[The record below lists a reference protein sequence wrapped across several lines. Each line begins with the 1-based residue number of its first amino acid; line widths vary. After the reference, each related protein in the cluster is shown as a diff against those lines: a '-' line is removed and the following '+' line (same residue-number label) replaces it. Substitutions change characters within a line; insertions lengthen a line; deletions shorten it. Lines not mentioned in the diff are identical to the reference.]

1 MAKIQIKPE
10 PALFPLPVIL
20 VTCVDKA
27 GKPNII
33 TLAWAG
39 MVCSEPPMLSIS
51 IRPHRYSYGLIKES
65 GEFVVNIPSSDIMR
79 QTDICGTVSGKDTD
93 KFALTKLTPEKAKAV
108 KPPLIKECP
117 VNLECKVKQT
127 LILGTHEVFIGE
139 IVAVHIDESVMTP
152 SNSAENLRGI
162 DYAKAKPFTFNRSEY
177 WSLKDKIG
185 FYGCTRK

>member
-10 PALFPLPVIL
+10 PALFPLPVVL
-20 VTCVDKA
+20 VTCADKT
-27 GKPNII
+27 GRPNII

-51 IRPHRYSYGLIKES
+51 IRPGRYSYALIKENR
-65 GEFVVNIPSSDIMR
+65 EFVVNIPTSDIMR

-93 KFALTKLTPEKAKAV
+93 KFALTKLTPEKGKIV

-117 VNLECKVKQT
+117 VNLECKVKDSM
-127 LILGTHEVFIGE
+127 ILGTHEVFIGE
-139 IVAVHIDESVMTP
+139 ILAVHIDESVTTP
-152 SNSAENLRGI
+152 SGGI
-162 DYAKAKPFTFNRSEY
+162 DYNKAKPFTFNRSEY

-185 FYGCTRK
+185 FYGCTKK

>member
-20 VTCVDKA
+20 VTCADKA

-79 QTDICGTVSGKDTD
+79 QTDICGTVSGRDTD
-93 KFALTKLTPEKAKAV
+93 KFSLTGLTPEKAKTV

-117 VNLECKVKQT
+117 VGLECKVKQT

-139 IVAVHIDESVMTP
+139 IQAVHIDESVMAP
-152 SNSAENLRGI
+152 SGGI
-162 DYAKAKPFTFNRSEY
+162 DYAKAKPFTFNRGEY

-185 FYGCTRK
+185 FYGCTKK

>member
-1 MAKIQIKPE
+1 MAKVQIKPE

-20 VTCVDKA
+20 VTCADKT
-27 GKPNII
+27 GRPNII

-51 IRPHRYSYGLIKES
+51 IRPNRYSYGLIKES
-65 GEFVVNIPSSDIMR
+65 REFVVNIPTSDIMK
-79 QTDICGTVSGKDTD
+79 QTDICGTVSGKNTD
-93 KFALTKLTPEKAKAV
+93 KFALTKLTPEKAKIV

-117 VNLECKVKQT
+117 VSLECKVKDS
-127 LILGTHEVFIGE
+127 LLLGTHEVFMGE
-139 IVAVHIDESVMTP
+139 ILAVHIDESVMT
-152 SNSAENLRGI
+152 SSGDI

-185 FYGCTRK
+185 FYGCTKK